1 MLRAGLGRSSCLCG
15 GGLRRSRRP
24 AADGGS
30 ALPGCSR
37 ALSAVS
43 PSNGGAARGGRDPP
57 GGSRAAPSS
66 SSISSF
72 LSCLVGFLRPLIPP
86 GLPSVAA
93 TRAVL
98 GAAALWDGQDM
109 KQLREASAALVRP
122 VASPEVEIGAG
133 PCRQQ
138 AAEPNC
144 QPGRHRGAW
153 GVGAVGGDRGRFA
166 PCWWPSRPPMF
177 SQSAARLLLSGGDW
191 QSGAAAGLCTGAV
204 GQGAGQVQLTGVEKR
219 LLSCASNVKPL
230 DGVKI
235 LDLTRVL
242 AGPFATMNLGD
253 LGAEVIKVERPGAG
267 DDTRVWGPPFVGTES
282 IYFLSVNRNKKSIAI
297 NMKDSKGAKLIRE
310 LAAVSDV
317 FVENFIPGKLA
328 ELGLGYE
335 DIKKIAPH
343 IVYCSITGYGQT
355 GPMVQR
361 GGYDSIAAAVSG
373 LMHITGHE
381 DGEPVRPG
389 VAMTDLATGLYT
401 HGAIMAGL
409 LQRYKTGKGL
419 HIDCNLLSSQ
429 VACLTSVAAN
439 YLNCKIEAKRWGTAH
454 GSIVPYQAFKTKDG
468 YLVVGAGND
477 QQFVTVC
484 KILNLPEVSK
494 DPRYKTNTL
503 RVQNREELVDM
514 LSTRFSE
521 KATIEWLQLFEG
533 SGVPYGP
540 INNMQQVFANPQVLH
555 NGLVMEMNH
564 PTAGRI
570 AVPGPGVRYSE
581 FAVSHPKPPPLVGQH
596 TVEILKGMLGYEDD
610 AIEELLRTG
619 AVAQHEVR

>member
-1 MLRAGLGRSSCLCG
+1 MLRAGLGRSSRCCE
-15 GGLRRSRRP
+15 GLWRSPCP
-24 AADGGS
+24 AAAGGS
-30 ALPGCSR
+30 AG
-37 ALSAVS
+37 ALSA
-43 PSNGGAARGGRDPP
+43 
-57 GGSRAAPSS
+57 
-66 SSISSF
+66 
-72 LSCLVGFLRPLIPP
+72 
-86 GLPSVAA
+86 
-93 TRAVL
+93 
-98 GAAALWDGQDM
+98 
-109 KQLREASAALVRP
+109 ASACS
-122 VASPEVEIGAG
+122 SPGS
-133 PCRQQ
+133 
-138 AAEPNC
+138 
-144 QPGRHRGAW
+144 
-153 GVGAVGGDRGRFA
+153 GVGAR
-166 PCWWPSRPPMF
+166 
-177 SQSAARLLLSGGDW
+177 SGG
-191 QSGAAAGLCTGAV
+191 APPAG
-204 GQGAGQVQLTGVEKR
+204 
-219 LLSCASNVKPL
+219 ASNVKPL

-267 DDTRVWGPPFVGTES
+267 DDTRAWGPPFAGTES
-282 IYFLSVNRNKKSIAI
+282 VYFLSVNRNKKSIAI
-297 NMKDSKGAKLIRE
+297 NMKDSKGVKLIKE
-310 LAAVSDV
+310 LAAASDV
-317 FVENFIPGKLA
+317 FVENFVPGKLA
-328 ELGLGYE
+328 EMGLGYE

-401 HGAIMAGL
+401 YGAVMAGL

-419 HIDCNLLSSQ
+419 HIDCNLLSTQ
-429 VACLTSVAAN
+429 VACLTHVAAN

-468 YLVVGAGND
+468 YIVVGAGND
-477 QQFVTVC
+477 HQFVTVC

-494 DPRYKTNTL
+494 DSRYKTNTL
-503 RVQNREELVDM
+503 RVQNRKELIDI

-521 KATIEWLQLFEG
+521 KATTEWLQLFEG

-540 INNMQQVFANPQVLH
+540 INNMQQVFSDPQVLEGSIYIIQKLPYLLQAEKTQFSQPFFIEEVLQPSNHLGDPPLDLLQQVHVRPVLGSPKLDLALQVLH

-564 PTAGRI
+564 PTAGKI

-581 FAVSHPKPPPLVGQH
+581 FVVSHPKPPPLVGQH
-596 TVEILKGMLGYEDD
+596 TVEILKSMLGYEDD
-610 AIEELLRTG
+610 AIEELLCSG

>member
-1 MLRAGLGRSSCLCG
+1 MLRAGLGRRRCRCG
-15 GGLRRSRRP
+15 GGLWRSPCP
-24 AADGGS
+24 AAVGGS
-30 ALPGCSR
+30 ASPRYSR
-37 ALSAVS
+37 ALSAASAS
-43 PSNGGAARGGRDPP
+43 PSNGG
-57 GGSRAAPSS
+57 
-66 SSISSF
+66 
-72 LSCLVGFLRPLIPP
+72 
-86 GLPSVAA
+86 
-93 TRAVL
+93 
-98 GAAALWDGQDM
+98 
-109 KQLREASAALVRP
+109 
-122 VASPEVEIGAG
+122 
-133 PCRQQ
+133 
-138 AAEPNC
+138 
-144 QPGRHRGAW
+144 GAW
-153 GVGAVGGDRGRFA
+153 GGGA
-166 PCWWPSRPPMF
+166 PP
-177 SQSAARLLLSGGDW
+177 
-191 QSGAAAGLCTGAV
+191 AG
-204 GQGAGQVQLTGVEKR
+204 
-219 LLSCASNVKPL
+219 ASNVKPL

-267 DDTRVWGPPFVGTES
+267 DDTRAWGPPFAGTES
-282 IYFLSVNRNKKSIAI
+282 VYFLSVNRNKKSIAI
-297 NMKDSKGAKLIRE
+297 NMKDSKGVKLIRE

-317 FVENFIPGKLA
+317 FVENYLPGKLA
-328 ELGLGYE
+328 EMGLGYE

-401 HGAIMAGL
+401 YGAIMAGL

-429 VACLTSVAAN
+429 VACLTHVAAN

-454 GSIVPYQAFKTKDG
+454 GSIVPYQ
-468 YLVVGAGND
+468 
-477 QQFVTVC
+477 
-484 KILNLPEVSK
+484 ILNLPEVSK
-494 DPRYKTNTL
+494 DSRYKTNAL
-503 RVQNREELVDM
+503 RVQNRKELTDI

-521 KATIEWLQLFEG
+521 KTTIEWLQLFEG

-540 INNMQQVFANPQVLH
+540 INNMQQVFSDPQVLH

-596 TVEILKGMLGYEDD
+596 TVEILKGMLGYNDD

-619 AVAQHEVR
+619 AVAQHEILFLVSLPRDLPMHLEIPAWLSAMGTLELTFKSRPFLISGREQQVTR

>member
-1 MLRAGLGRSSCLCG
+1 MLRAGLGRRSCRCG
-15 GGLRRSRRP
+15 GGLWRSPCP
-24 AADGGS
+24 AAAGGS
-30 ALPGCSR
+30 ASPRCPRAPSAASASASPG
-37 ALSAVS
+37 
-43 PSNGGAARGGRDPP
+43 NGGGAR
-57 GGSRAAPSS
+57 
-66 SSISSF
+66 
-72 LSCLVGFLRPLIPP
+72 
-86 GLPSVAA
+86 
-93 TRAVL
+93 
-98 GAAALWDGQDM
+98 
-109 KQLREASAALVRP
+109 
-122 VASPEVEIGAG
+122 
-133 PCRQQ
+133 
-138 AAEPNC
+138 
-144 QPGRHRGAW
+144 
-153 GVGAVGGDRGRFA
+153 
-166 PCWWPSRPPMF
+166 
-177 SQSAARLLLSGGDW
+177 SGG
-191 QSGAAAGLCTGAV
+191 APPAG
-204 GQGAGQVQLTGVEKR
+204 
-219 LLSCASNVKPL
+219 ASNVKPL

-267 DDTRVWGPPFVGTES
+267 DDTRAWGPPFAGTES
-282 IYFLSVNRNKKSIAI
+282 VYFLSVNRNKKSIAI

-317 FVENFIPGKLA
+317 FVENYIPGKLA
-328 ELGLGYE
+328 EMGLGYE
-335 DIKKIAPH
+335 DVKKIAPH

-401 HGAIMAGL
+401 YGAIMAGL

-429 VACLTSVAAN
+429 VACLTHVAAN
-439 YLNCKIEAKRWGTAH
+439 YLNGKVEAKRWGTAH

-468 YLVVGAGND
+468 YIVVGAGND

-494 DPRYKTNTL
+494 DSRYKTNTL
-503 RVQNREELVDM
+503 RVQNRKELIDI

-521 KATIEWLQLFEG
+521 KATIEWLHLFEG

-540 INNMQQVFANPQVLH
+540 INNMQQVFSDPQVLH